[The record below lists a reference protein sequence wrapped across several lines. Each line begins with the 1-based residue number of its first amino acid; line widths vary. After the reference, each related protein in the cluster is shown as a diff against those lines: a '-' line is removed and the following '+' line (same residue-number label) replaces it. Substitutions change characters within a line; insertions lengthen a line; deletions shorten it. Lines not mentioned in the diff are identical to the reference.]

1 MKIGILGAGSWGT
14 TLAELLHGK
23 GAAVTLWS
31 WSERDVEN
39 IRITGRNTVYLPDVE
54 IPPGLHVTADLAEA
68 SAGMDMILLAT
79 PSQFLRGVLERVPAS
94 ALADPLIVNVAKGIE
109 NGTLLRMSEVVA
121 DVLPG
126 LPADR
131 YAVLSG
137 PSHAEEVCKRR
148 PTTVVAAS
156 SSRATTTAVIEAFMT
171 ESFRIYASDDVA
183 GVELGGS
190 LKNVIAIGAGICDG
204 SRFGDNTKAA
214 LITRGLA
221 EIRRLGEVLG
231 ADPHTF
237 AGLSGLGDLIVT
249 TMSRHSRNRF
259 VGEEIGKGR
268 PVREIL
274 AGMSMVAEG
283 VDTTRSAHEL
293 ALKHNVEMPIV
304 REMYEIL
311 FNGKDPV
318 QATQDLMTREAKNE
332 VWS

>member
-14 TLAELLHGK
+14 TLAELLFSK
-23 GAAVTLWS
+23 GHAVRLWS

-39 IRITGRNTVYLPDVE
+39 IRITGRNTVYLPDIA
-54 IPPGLHVTADLAEA
+54 IPEGLVVTADIAVA
-68 SAGMDMILLAT
+68 TNTADMLVLAT
-79 PSQFLRGVLERVPAS
+79 PSQFVRGVLTRIPREH
-94 ALADPLIVNVAKGIE
+94 LGDPIIVNVAKGIE

-121 DVLPG
+121 DVLPR
-126 LPADR
+126 LSRER

-137 PSHAEEVCKRR
+137 PSHAEEVCLRR

-156 SSRATTTAVIEAFMT
+156 SGAETTAQVIETFMT
-171 ESFRIYASDDVA
+171 ESFRVYGSSDVA

-204 SRFGDNTKAA
+204 SRYGDNAKAA
-214 LITRGLA
+214 LITRGIA

-231 ADPHTF
+231 ADPDTF

-249 TMSRHSRNRF
+249 TMSRHSRNRY

-268 PVREIL
+268 PVKEVL

-283 VDTTRSAHEL
+283 VDTTRSAYEL
-293 ALKHNVEMPIV
+293 AQKLNVEMPII

-318 QATQDLMTREAKNE
+318 QATQDLMMREAKNE

>member
-14 TLAELLHGK
+14 TLAELLHSNGNT
-23 GAAVTLWS
+23 VTLWS
-31 WSERDVEN
+31 WSERDVRN
-39 IRITGRNTVYLPDVE
+39 MRITGRNTVYLPDIA
-54 IPPGLHVTADLAEA
+54 IPPDMRVTADIAEA
-68 SAGMDMILLAT
+68 TASMDMLVIAT
-79 PSQFLRGVLERVPAS
+79 PSQFVRGVLVRIPRKP
-94 ALADPLIVNVAKGIE
+94 LGDPIIVNVAKGIE
-109 NGTLLRMSEVVA
+109 NGTLLRMSELVG
-121 DVLPG
+121 DVLPQ
-126 LPADR
+126 LSPAR

-137 PSHAEEVCKRR
+137 PSHAEEVCLRR

-156 SSRATTTAVIEAFMT
+156 TSAGTAALVIETFMT
-171 ESFRIYASDDVA
+171 ESFRIYAGSDVA

-204 SRFGDNTKAA
+204 SHYGDNAKAA
-214 LITRGLA
+214 LITRGIA

-249 TMSRHSRNRF
+249 TMSRHSRNRY

-268 PVREIL
+268 PVKEVL
-274 AGMSMVAEG
+274 AGMSMIAEG

-293 ALKHNVEMPIV
+293 ALKHGVEMPIV

>member
-68 SAGMDMILLAT
+68 SAGMDMLVLAT

-94 ALADPLIVNVAKGIE
+94 SLADPLIVNVAKGIE

-126 LPADR
+126 LSADR

-148 PTTVVAAS
+148 PTTVVAAA
-156 SSRATTTAVIEAFMT
+156 SSRATTAAVIDAFMT

-231 ADPHTF
+231 ANAQTF

-304 REMYEIL
+304 REMHEIL